1 MKEHKTPNR
10 MCIAC
15 RQMKAKTELLRI
27 VKRQDR
33 AIQFDATGKADGRGA
48 YVCNLED
55 CIFKLKKTRLL
66 NKAWKMDVPLN
77 IYEQLEEAFIAKK

>member
-1 MKEHKTPNR
+1 MKEHKSPNR

-33 AIQFDATGKADGRGA
+33 VIHFDTTGKADGRGA
-48 YVCNLED
+48 YVCNHTD
-55 CIFKLKKTRLL
+55 CISKLKKTRLL
-66 NKAWKMDVPLN
+66 NKAWKMDVPFN
-77 IYEQLEEAFIAKK
+77 IYEQLEEAFVAKK